1 MEDIKYENNNF
12 KFAYRVSAIIY
23 NFDKTKILLFAG
35 NDSDFYMLP
44 GGKVKELEK
53 STDAIKREI
62 QEEIG
67 FDNLDF
73 ELAGISEE
81 IIKNNNENI
90 QQITLTYRCI
100 YNGEITKE
108 TFKSIESDW
117 INFKRVGVNEIEQY
131 KIHTQNIQI
140 MVKDCNTIKHLVEQ
154 FNLYRRN
161 KSNIK
166 KYKWIKY
173 LKMAKCSK

>member
-1 MEDIKYENNNF
+1 MEDIKYENNKF

-23 NFDKTKILLFAG
+23 NFYKTKILLFTG

-62 QEEIG
+62 KEEIG

-81 IIKNNNENI
+81 IVKNNNENI

-117 INFKRVGVNEIEQY
+117 TNFKWVNLNEINKY
-131 KIHTQNIQI
+131 KIHPQNIQI
-140 MVKDCNTIKHLVEQ
+140 MLKDCNTIKHLVEEV
-154 FNLYRRN
+154 
-161 KSNIK
+161 NI
-166 KYKWIKY
+166 
-173 LKMAKCSK
+173 

>member
-1 MEDIKYENNNF
+1 MEDIKYENNKF

-23 NFDKTKILLFAG
+23 NVDKTKILLFTG
-35 NDSDFYMLP
+35 NDSEFYMLP
-44 GGKVKELEK
+44 GGKVKELER

-62 QEEIG
+62 KEEIG

-81 IIKNNNENI
+81 IIKNSNENI

-100 YNGEITKE
+100 YNSEITQE

-117 INFKRVGVNEIEQY
+117 INFKWIDVNEIDQY
-131 KIHTQNIQI
+131 KIHPQNIKI
-140 MVKDCNTIKHLVEQ
+140 MVEDYNTIKHLIEE
-154 FNLYRRN
+154 FNL
-161 KSNIK
+161 
-166 KYKWIKY
+166 
-173 LKMAKCSK
+173 